1 MTLASKVGKL
11 PSISDFLDFRNLQI
25 ENPGTNRGLGATAMN
40 TNTNTHPRYQRG
52 EDGKLYREIPGSGRE
67 VDDLS
72 NPTGNP
78 HIPYFKVHVSDWEEV
93 PPAVPPQRPFCE
105 NKSCPGRKATEILIW
120 DLDSGRQTRLCC
132 ETCTKTKAGNKGHW
146 VGKLLGWHDGK

>member
-1 MTLASKVGKL
+1 
-11 PSISDFLDFRNLQI
+11 
-25 ENPGTNRGLGATAMN
+25 MN

-52 EDGKLYREIPGSGRE
+52 ADGKLYREIPGSGRD

-72 NPTGNP
+72 NPTRNP
-78 HIPYFKVHVSDWEEV
+78 RIPYFKVHMSDWEEV

-120 DLDSGRQTRLCC
+120 DLDSGRQTRFWC
-132 ETCTKTKAGNKGHW
+132 ETCTKAKAGNKRHW
-146 VGKLLGWHDGK
+146 VGKILGWHDGK